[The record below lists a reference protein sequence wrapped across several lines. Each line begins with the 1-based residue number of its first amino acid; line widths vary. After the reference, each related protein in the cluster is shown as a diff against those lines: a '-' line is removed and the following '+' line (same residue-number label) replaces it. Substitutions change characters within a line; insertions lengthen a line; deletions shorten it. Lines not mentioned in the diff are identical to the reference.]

1 MEKEEKEKNMNNER
15 QAGILLSITS
25 LPSKHGIGDFGE
37 EAYQFIDLLS
47 DSHFVYWQILP
58 LNPIGFGGSPYQ
70 PYSSFA
76 IDEQFIDLDELVHKG
91 LLSKVKSFEK
101 DTDMVHFEE
110 ARAYKL
116 PLLRKAYEKQ
126 MRKSPNCLRRF
137 IRENPWVKDWGVF
150 SMFKRR
156 YNTSWKNWPEEA
168 KLYCQKHAPLS
179 PEDKVEA
186 NFEIWIQMVAY
197 RQWGKLHTYATRKGI
212 KIIGDIPFY
221 VGYDSC
227 DVWANTGAFLL
238 DEVTLEPTFIAG
250 VPPDY
255 FSETGQRWGNPIY
268 DWEKL
273 EKTDFEF
280 LINRIAINAKI
291 YDVIRLDHFR
301 AFDTYWKIPAS
312 CPTAIDGVWVE
323 APGYAFFNRLLSL
336 YPGLPIIAE
345 DLGDLRPEVLQ
356 LRDHFEFPGMNVIQF
371 TFDDCEILH
380 KGDWNRVNSVC
391 YLGTH
396 DNDTTAGFLS
406 KMDEGHL
413 HQWEDALARYGIT
426 EGNMTERMMQYC
438 FAKPGKWAI
447 LTMQDILEQPSEC
460 RINVP
465 GVVDTHNWT
474 YKMVNFKA
482 FKEKL
487 PTLVN
492 WLRRY
497 GR

>member
-1 MEKEEKEKNMNNER
+1 MNIER

-37 EAYQFIDLLS
+37 EAYHFIDLLS

-76 IDEQFIDLDELVHKG
+76 IDEQFIDLDELVRKG
-91 LLSKVKSFEK
+91 LLSKVKVFEK
-101 DTDMVHFEE
+101 DTETVHYNE

-116 PLLRKAYEKQ
+116 PLLRKAYQKQ

-137 IRENPWVKDWGVF
+137 IRENPWVKDWAVF
-150 SMFKRR
+150 SMFKKRFQS
-156 YNTSWKNWPEEA
+156 SWDVWPDGA
-168 KLYCQKHAPLS
+168 KHYCKKKLALS
-179 PEDKVEA
+179 PEERADV

-197 RQWGKLHTYATRKGI
+197 RQWGKLHTYATRKGV

-227 DVWANTGAFLL
+227 DVWANQETFLL
-238 DEVTLEPTFIAG
+238 DPETLQPTFIAG

-268 DWEKL
+268 NWDLLK
-273 EKTDFEF
+273 KTDFAF

-301 AFDTYWKIPAS
+301 AFDTYWKIPSS
-312 CPTAIDGVWVE
+312 CPTAIDGEWIE
-323 APGYAFFNRLLSL
+323 APGYAFFDKLLSL

-345 DLGDLRPEVLQ
+345 DLGDLRPEVLE
-356 LRDHFEFPGMNVIQF
+356 LRDHYDFPGMNVIQF
-371 TFDDCEILH
+371 TFEDCEIAH

-396 DNDTTAGFLS
+396 DNDTTAGYFAEM
-406 KMDEGHL
+406 KPETVRKWDET
-413 HQWEDALARYGIT
+413 LAKLGIT
-426 EGNMTERMMQYC
+426 EGNMVEKMEQYC
-438 FAKPGKWAI
+438 LAKPGKWAI
-447 LTMQDILEQPSEC
+447 LTMQDILELPGEA
-460 RINVP
+460 RTNVP
-465 GVVDTHNWT
+465 GIVDNRNWT
-474 YKMVNFKA
+474 FKMANFKA
-482 FKEKL
+482 FEEKL
-487 PTLVN
+487 PTLVS